1 MNLGFLKTD
10 GIKNLAKSAW
20 AFGKKNSA
28 SFAAGGGMA
37 LSWIALIMMMFEAPK
52 AAEAVKEE
60 NERREDE
67 DLSPMTKTETVVAYA
82 SKCWP
87 AFACEGVGTAL
98 EVYAHKDLLS
108 TVSQMYIVSQLYK
121 EDGENLR
128 KQILKEDGGEKK
140 LEEYRSKISDDAIN
154 PAEITKLPEY
164 VNMQAGETLIK
175 DNTTGNTFTRNMGD
189 LRSGFDDFNQMA
201 WDRWTEAY
209 KKALREKNSGKDK
222 DDEYD
227 SAFWSQGDKAWRMKG
242 ETEEDAFRKSV
253 YVKISLDEFLT
264 AIGEKEPHTS
274 KSDIGEICEFVY
286 YGNGP
291 AADFNKIVDFKDYT
305 NPVTG
310 RIHYA
315 VLRSLR
321 ELGLIHISDDAYY

>member
-1 MNLGFLKTD
+1 MNLSFLKTD
-10 GIKNLAKSAW
+10 GIKNFAKSAW

-67 DLSPMTKTETVVAYA
+67 DLPLMTKTETVVTYA

-87 AFACEGVGTAL
+87 AFACEGAGTAL
-98 EVYAHKDLLS
+98 EVYAHRDLLG
-108 TVSQMYIVSQLYK
+108 TVSQMYMVSQLYK
-121 EDGENLR
+121 DDGEKLR

-140 LEEYRSKISDDAIN
+140 LAEYQSKITDEKF
-154 PAEITKLPEY
+154 PAAEVAKLPEY
-164 VNMQAGETLIK
+164 INMQAGETLIH
-175 DNTTGNTFTRNMGD
+175 DETTGNTFTKNMGD

-201 WDRWTEAY
+201 WDRWTVAY
-209 KKALREKNSGKDK
+209 KNAIGQKLAGNTD
-222 DDEYD
+222 DDETD

-242 ETEEDAFRKSV
+242 ETAEDAFRNSI
-253 YVKISLDEFLT
+253 YVTISLDEFL
-264 AIGEKEPHTS
+264 ACIGEKDPHS
-274 KSDIGEICEFVY
+274 KKSDLGNAFEFQY
-286 YGNGP
+286 YGKGP
-291 AADFNKIVDFKDYT
+291 AADFNQIVDFRDYT
-305 NPVTG
+305 DPVTG

-321 ELGLIHISDDAYY
+321 DLALIHISDEAYY

>member
-1 MNLGFLKTD
+1 MNLSFLKTD

-37 LSWIALIMMMFEAPK
+37 LSWLALIMMMFEAPK

-60 NERREDE
+60 NARREDE
-67 DLSPMTKTETVVAYA
+67 DLPEMTKTEKVVAYA

-108 TVSQMYIVSQLYK
+108 TVSQMYMVSQLYK

-140 LEEYRSKISDDAIN
+140 LAEYQSKASEEKF
-154 PAEITKLPEY
+154 PAAEVAKLPEY
-164 VNMQAGETLIK
+164 VNMQAGETLIH
-175 DNTTGNTFTRNMGD
+175 DETTGNTFTRNMGD

-201 WDRWTEAY
+201 WDRWTAAY
-209 KKALREKNSGKDK
+209 KKAIGKKLAGADE
-222 DDEYD
+222 DDEID
-227 SAFWSQGDKAWRMKG
+227 SAFWSQEDKAWRMKG
-242 ETEEDAFRKSV
+242 ETKEDAFRNSI
-253 YVKISLDEFLT
+253 YVKLSLDEFL
-264 AIGEKEPHTS
+264 ACIGEKDPHS
-274 KSDIGEICEFVY
+274 KKSDLGDAFEFHY
-286 YGNGP
+286 YGKGP
-291 AADFNKIVDFKDYT
+291 AADFNQVVDFKDYT
-305 NPVTG
+305 DPVTG

-321 ELGLIHISDDAYY
+321 DLALIHISDEAYY